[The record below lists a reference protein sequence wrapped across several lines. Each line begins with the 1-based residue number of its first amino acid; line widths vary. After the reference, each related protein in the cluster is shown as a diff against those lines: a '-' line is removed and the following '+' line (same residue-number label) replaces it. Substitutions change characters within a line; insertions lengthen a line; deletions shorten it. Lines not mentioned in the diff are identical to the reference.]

1 ECFVVTTG
9 FRVSA
14 EFACGV
20 AAGAGDVAARG
31 ADGGG
36 SDGDVA
42 AGSGATGTTGAAA
55 GRGGAD
61 AVFFTTVGFT
71 MSRTYGTATAA
82 MTPRTRMTIRAR
94 NHKAEK
100 MLRGGSSS

>member
-1 ECFVVTTG
+1 M
-9 FRVSA
+9 
-14 EFACGV
+14 
-20 AAGAGDVAARG
+20 AAGAGGVTTGPGDVSARG

-42 AGSGATGTTGAAA
+42 AGSGATGATGAAA

-61 AVFFTTVGFT
+61 AVFFTTGGFT
-71 MSRTYGTATAA
+71 MSSTYGTATAA